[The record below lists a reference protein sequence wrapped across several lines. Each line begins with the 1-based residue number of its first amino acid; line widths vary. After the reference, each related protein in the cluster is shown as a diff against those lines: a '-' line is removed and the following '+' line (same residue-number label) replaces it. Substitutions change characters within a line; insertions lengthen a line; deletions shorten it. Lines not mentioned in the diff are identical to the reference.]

1 MNDELFVRDA
11 TPSDAQSAYSIEVP
25 NPTISSMPT
34 LSKEEQ
40 EIVQVFSI
48 QSGMNLQW
56 YQKWVIG
63 VHGDGGNWKKL
74 RSK

>member
-56 YQKWVIG
+56 YQK
-63 VHGDGGNWKKL
+63 
-74 RSK
+74 